1 MLSGG
6 SPAKPESLGRPER
19 IRRRPDFQ
27 AVFEHG
33 RRASGRYLTVLVLPN
48 RLGTAR
54 LGLVASRKLGHA
66 VQRNRAKRL
75 VRDLFRRHK
84 HDLGTSGH
92 DLVVIP
98 RRELLDAARDMLEA
112 DYRSVLRR
120 LFRRGR

>member
-6 SPAKPESLGRPER
+6 SPAKPESLGRRER

-33 RRASGRYLTVLVLPN
+33 RRASGRYMTVLVLPT
-48 RLGTAR
+48 RLTMAR
-54 LGLVASRKLGHA
+54 LGIVASRKLGDA

-75 VRDLFRRHK
+75 IRDLFRRHK
-84 HDLGTSGH
+84 LALGNSGH
-92 DLVVIP
+92 DVVIIP
-98 RRELLDAARDMLEA
+98 RPELLDAALDTLEA

-120 LFRRGR
+120 LFRGRG